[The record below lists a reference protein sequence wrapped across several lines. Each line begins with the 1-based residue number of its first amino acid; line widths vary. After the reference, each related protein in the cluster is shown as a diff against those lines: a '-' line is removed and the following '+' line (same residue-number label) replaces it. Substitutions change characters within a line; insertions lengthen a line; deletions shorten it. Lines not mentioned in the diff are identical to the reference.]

1 MLEKEEKMR
10 KQSSI
15 SKLSKN
21 SVLTKLKP
29 KMKKK
34 LRINPKSED
43 SSSSLDSSLV
53 QNINYSKTHRVSPT
67 PKNMR
72 STNDWTTHISSN
84 PDPRDRN
91 GLYSLDHEI
100 QQIPSDQ
107 NIINKQINN
116 LLTLQNIKLRFKST
130 ANPGLHKHFSHSAK
144 KFYYRF
150 KEVEAS
156 QKYFKNMINT
166 NERLKSE
173 TPRLNNSIVT
183 LDSRIKGLT
192 EFLGK

>member
-1 MLEKEEKMR
+1 MLEKEEKQR
-10 KQSSI
+10 KHYIEFVKNDKKINKNLVSSI

-43 SSSSLDSSLV
+43 SSTSLDSSLV

-100 QQIPSDQ
+100 QQIPSEQ
-107 NIINKQINN
+107 NINKQINN

-130 ANPGLHKHFSHSAK
+130 VNQGLHKHFSHSAK
-144 KFYYRF
+144 KFY
-150 KEVEAS
+150 
-156 QKYFKNMINT
+156 
-166 NERLKSE
+166 
-173 TPRLNNSIVT
+173 
-183 LDSRIKGLT
+183 
-192 EFLGK
+192 